1 MIVIM
6 ISPMVRKEMTCC
18 KCSANP
24 FPTSCSSPRTANK
37 EDSVLKSQ
45 IDHGDYRD
53 DGDGDDDDYDY
64 DDGDDDDDYDDD
76 ISPVARLASRL

>member
-1 MIVIM
+1 
-6 ISPMVRKEMTCC
+6 MVRKEMTCC

-45 IDHGDYRD
+45 IDHGDYHGDYRDDADDD
-53 DGDGDDDDYDY
+53 DGD
-64 DDGDDDDDYDDD
+64 DDDDDYDDD

>member
-1 MIVIM
+1 
-6 ISPMVRKEMTCC
+6 MTCC

-45 IDHGDYRD
+45 IDHGDYHGDYRDDADDD
-53 DGDGDDDDYDY
+53 DGD
-64 DDGDDDDDYDDD
+64 DDDDDYDDD
-76 ISPVARLASRL
+76 IC